1 MHLKLL
7 QNESFKKPRKNSV
20 IWLVA
25 KLMLKLQNFQQ
36 IHKRNYSETI
46 SNENYKEIPKEKC
59 VSAEER
65 QEVVKMM
72 N

>member
-1 MHLKLL
+1 
-7 QNESFKKPRKNSV
+7 
-20 IWLVA
+20 
-25 KLMLKLQNFQQ
+25 MLKLQNFQQ

-46 SNENYKEIPKEKC
+46 SNENYKELPKEKC

-65 QEVVKMM
+65 QEIVKMM